1 MSMINPVKIKNDEIG
16 QQAENLMNKHRDD
29 IRKRAETMLGQSET
43 DIARMSSEVIQK
55 LLFEFQVHQIE
66 LELQNEELNRAHR
79 ELSISRDRYAQLFNL
94 SPLGYLTLN
103 IKGIILNANL
113 AAARLLSC
121 SKEKLINRKLGD
133 FINPADQNIF
143 YFFLRDL
150 TTKQTDQVL
159 EVRIINVDN
168 RPRDVECH
176 ATVRYNENN
185 NAEIWLTIN
194 DITER
199 KKAKQT
205 IISLNKQLEEKLL
218 TQTRELTETNL
229 QLKKKIDELNYS
241 KHQLLE
247 REARL
252 NSIFNASIEG
262 IITVDIN
269 GIIISVNAA
278 VETIFGYLPDELIG
292 HSITKLMPGPESKKL
307 PDFKN
312 YLQLQISEF
321 ISQVREVEGL
331 RKDGSVVP
339 LDLSVAEF
347 IMDDIRYFTGIIRDV
362 SSRKQQ
368 AKHDK
373 DHLEALAHVTRLGL
387 MGEMASGIAHEVNQP
402 LTAISGYTQ
411 GCLNLISAGTQDLA
425 RFTEILQ
432 KTHSEALRAGQ
443 IIHRMREF
451 VKSRKIYRSTVYVNA
466 LVKDALSLCAADFKH
481 DNIQIKF
488 ELAKKLPAIN
498 VDKVQIE
505 QVILNLL
512 RNSIESLKDLPPDL
526 ERKLVIRT
534 YIRDHD
540 YIEVSVKDN
549 GKGIKE
555 SERAKILTPF
565 FTTKTSGMGMGL
577 SISRSII
584 EAHEGILYFNSREE
598 KGSTFYFTLPPAR
611 KANGNVEAIGRNAVE
626 LKNAPLF

>member
-1 MSMINPVKIKNDEIG
+1 MSLINPITNTKNKNDDIPR
-16 QQAENLMNKHRDD
+16 QAEISVDKHRDD
-29 IRKRAETMLGQSET
+29 IRKRAESMLGKSET
-43 DIARMSSEVIQK
+43 DIARMSTEVIQK

-79 ELSISRDRYAQLFNL
+79 ELSVSRDRYAQLFNL
-94 SPLGYLTLN
+94 SPVGYLTLD
-103 IKGIILNANL
+103 IKGIILNANV

-121 SKEKLINRKLGD
+121 PKEKLSNRKLGE

-150 TTKQTDQVL
+150 TTRQTDQVL
-159 EVRIINVDN
+159 EVRIINTDN
-168 RPRDVECH
+168 SSRDVECH

-185 NAEIWLTIN
+185 KPEIWVTIH
-194 DITER
+194 DITEN

-205 IISLNKQLEEKLL
+205 IINLNEQLEEKIL
-218 TQTRELTETNL
+218 TQTRELVETNV
-229 QLKKKIDELNYS
+229 QLKNKIKELHYS
-241 KHQLLE
+241 QHQLAE
-247 REARL
+247 REAKL

-262 IITVDIN
+262 IITVDTS
-269 GIIISVNAA
+269 GMIISVNSA
-278 VETIFGYLPDELIG
+278 VETIFGYLPDELVG
-292 HSITKLMPGPESKKL
+292 QCVTKLMPISRSKQL
-307 PDFKN
+307 PNLKN
-312 YLQLQISEF
+312 YLHSQIAEF
-321 ISQVREVEGL
+321 TSRIREVEGL
-331 RKDGSVVP
+331 RKDGSAVP

-347 IMDDIRYFTGIIRDV
+347 TMDDVRYFTGIVRDV

-368 AKHDK
+368 AKYDK

-411 GCLNLISAGTQDLA
+411 ACLNLIASGTQNLA
-425 RFTEILQ
+425 SFTDILQ

-451 VKSRKIYRSTVYVNA
+451 VKSRKIYRSTIYVNP
-466 LVKDALSLCAADFKH
+466 LVQDAASLCAADFKQH
-481 DNIQIKF
+481 NIQIKF
-488 ELAKKLPAIN
+488 ELAKNLPAVN

-505 QVILNLL
+505 QVILNLI
-512 RNSIESLKDLPPDL
+512 RNSSESLSDLPPDR

-534 YIRDHD
+534 YLNDNSN
-540 YIEVSVKDN
+540 IEVGVKDC

-555 SERAKILTPF
+555 SERAKVLMPF

-584 EAHEGILYFNSREE
+584 EAHGGILYFNTTEE
-598 KGSTFYFTLPPAR
+598 KGTTFYFTLPPAR
-611 KANGNVEAIGRNAVE
+611 TTNDHE
-626 LKNAPLF
+626 